1 MPFSWMPTFSKP
13 NSNIKSRFKSE
24 YIFVFFYLTISS
36 MLISI
41 VLVQLFVSILF
52 LLYLFEKNEEK
63 RNAFDGYTAV
73 VFMFGIVRIVAIAFS
88 NYPSS
93 SMQALYK
100 EAFFY
105 MGILAFGFYMKIFF
119 KKLETIIGIFI
130 ISSAIIALL
139 GIILF
144 DLNLVNRAQSIS
156 SGYTVFSIFL
166 LQSFILTIFTFRQ
179 LNFKN
184 SNLLGGLSLTLI
196 LTALITSMGR
206 TNIAIVF
213 IVILCALLMKKI
225 DLKLTFVILLITGTL
240 SFVSFKINH
249 NEISRHIE
257 NPTSLSDR
265 DVIWEGAA
273 KLAFIHPIIGYG
285 PRTFNDIFP
294 FPERFA
300 DKGIGA
306 WHNQYLDIYFESGII
321 GLFSFIYLVFYL
333 LKGCVNFLKTKPNNE
348 LNKGIIQG
356 LLYIILAYC
365 LTSLTTGFVTS
376 IVLSIQFAFFI
387 GILSAIKH
395 FNPPKAI

>member
-1 MPFSWMPTFSKP
+1 MPVSWMPAFSKP
-13 NSNIKSRFKSE
+13 NRNIKSRFKSE
-24 YIFVFFYLTISS
+24 YIFVLFCLTISS

-52 LLYLFEKNEEK
+52 LLYLFEKNEIK

-73 VFMFGIVRIVAIAFS
+73 VFMFGFVRIVAIAFS

-93 SMQALYK
+93 SIPALYK

-105 MGILAFGFYMKIFF
+105 MGILTFGFYMKTFI
-119 KKLETIIGIFI
+119 KKLEAIIGVFI
-130 ISSAIIALL
+130 ISSAIVALV

-166 LQSFILTIFTFRQ
+166 LQSFILAVFTFRQ
-179 LNFKN
+179 LKFKN
-184 SNLLGGLSLTLI
+184 SYLLGGLSLTLI

-213 IVILCALLMKKI
+213 IVIVSALLMKKI
-225 DLKLTFVILLITGTL
+225 NLKFTLSILFIAGTL
-240 SFVSFKINH
+240 SFISFKINN
-249 NEISRHIE
+249 NEVSRHIE
-257 NPTSLSDR
+257 NPTALSDR

-321 GLFSFIYLVFYL
+321 GLFSFIFLIFYL

-376 IVLSIQFAFFI
+376 IVLSIQFSFFI

-395 FNPPKAI
+395 FNQPKNV